1 MTEIHPFQEILSR
14 NNSSSYL
21 PRARKDQTVEEEL
34 LALYEGHS
42 QDEASKYLSFLSQ
55 VLKDEIIETLTLRL
69 GILWV
74 YDWEIQIRI
83 TLKTLF
89 EPPVVILISL
99 HHNNDKTPGVSWIDE
114 EVSGYGSLW
123 QLPRHLSYDGPYL
136 SLSRLLPCPALAA
149 PCTVKSAQTFLTRK
163 LWEPDNTHS
172 QQNNC
177 SDMCIVIVI
186 VILRQTP
193 NKMFAFNILVTHNH
207 RIIQLLPHVCVI
219 SSCALGG
226 CSNRWG
232 RNGYFLSRHGQLPL
246 YNVG

>member
-1 MTEIHPFQEILSR
+1 MKLQNICDFC
-14 NNSSSYL
+14 
-21 PRARKDQTVEEEL
+21 
-34 LALYEGHS
+34 
-42 QDEASKYLSFLSQ
+42 
-55 VLKDEIIETLTLRL
+55 LKNTTYMKTLTLRL

-123 QLPRHLSYDGPYL
+123 QLPRHIWVMMVHICL
-136 SLSRLLPCPALAA
+136 SLGSSPVPALAA

-177 SDMCIVIVI
+177 SDMCIIIVI
-186 VILRQTP
+186 VILRPTP
-193 NKMFAFNILVTHNH
+193 NKMFAFDILVSGDT
-207 RIIQLLPHVCVI
+207 
-219 SSCALGG
+219 A
-226 CSNRWG
+226 
-232 RNGYFLSRHGQLPL
+232 
-246 YNVG
+246 